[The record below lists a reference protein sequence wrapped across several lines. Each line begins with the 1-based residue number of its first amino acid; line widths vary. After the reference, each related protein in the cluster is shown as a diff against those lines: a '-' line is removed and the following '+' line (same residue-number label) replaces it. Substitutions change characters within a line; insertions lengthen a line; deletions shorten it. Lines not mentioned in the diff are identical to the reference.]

1 VACCREAGP
10 MLGSCRRNL
19 VFDSEMLPMAELI
32 VTIDGPAASGK
43 STMARLLAEK
53 LEATFLDTGAMYR
66 AVTLAAV
73 RDGVDLTDEEQLLR
87 VVERHQFDFEAARGT
102 MFARIDGE
110 DVTEAIR
117 DSGLTAQVRHVA
129 AAGRVR
135 GRLVALQRAFATRHR
150 RIVTE
155 GRDQGTVVFPDAQV
169 KFYLTA
175 SAAERARR
183 RQADLDAQ
191 GRPADLE
198 EIRKALE
205 ARDRSDENRAVGPL
219 RAAPD
224 AVRVDTTG
232 LSIEEAA
239 ERLYRHVVKQ
249 L

>member
-1 VACCREAGP
+1 
-10 MLGSCRRNL
+10 
-19 VFDSEMLPMAELI
+19 MAELV

-53 LEATFLDTGAMYR
+53 LDATFLDTGAMYR
-66 AVTLAAV
+66 TVTLAAV
-73 RDGVDLTDEEQLLR
+73 RDGVELADEEQLLR
-87 VVERHQFDFEAARGT
+87 VLDRHRFDFEAARGT

-135 GRLVALQRAFATRHR
+135 EKLVALQRAFAARHR
-150 RIVTE
+150 RVVTE
-155 GRDQGTVVFPDAQV
+155 GRDQGTVVFPDAQI

-183 RQADLDAQ
+183 RKAELGAK
-191 GRPADLE
+191 GLPADLE

-205 ARDRSDENRAVGPL
+205 ARDRSDESRAVGPL
-219 RAAPD
+219 KPAPD

-232 LSIEEAA
+232 LTIPEAV
-239 ERLYRHVVKQ
+239 ERLYRHIMTK

>member
-1 VACCREAGP
+1 

>member
-1 VACCREAGP
+1 
-10 MLGSCRRNL
+10 
-19 VFDSEMLPMAELI
+19 MAELV

-66 AVTLAAV
+66 TVTLAAV

-87 VVERHQFDFEAARGT
+87 VIDRHHFDFEAARGI

-110 DVTEAIR
+110 DVTEALR
-117 DSGLTAQVRHVA
+117 DTALTAQVRHVA

-135 GRLVALQRAFATRHR
+135 ERLVDMQRAFAARHR

-183 RQADLDAQ
+183 RKAELDAK
-191 GRPADLE
+191 GSPADLE
-198 EIRKALE
+198 EIQRALE
-205 ARDRSDENRAVGPL
+205 ARDRGDENRAVGPL
-219 RAAPD
+219 KAAPD

-232 LSIEEAA
+232 LTIEQAV
-239 ERLYRHVVKQ
+239 ERLYRHIRTK